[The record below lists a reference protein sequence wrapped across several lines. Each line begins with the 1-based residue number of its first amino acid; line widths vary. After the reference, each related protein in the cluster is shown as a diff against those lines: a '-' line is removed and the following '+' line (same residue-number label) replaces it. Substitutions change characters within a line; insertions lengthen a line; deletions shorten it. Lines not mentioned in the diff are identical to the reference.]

1 MSPRLRRRL
10 GAAAAVAAVAALL
23 LGVATWRSRMHL
35 PASLRPPATAVAPQ
49 FLAAD
54 GTPLSYSYR
63 GALNANA
70 TLALWQVPPLLR
82 EAFVDSEDKR
92 YWQHGGA
99 DWIARFD
106 ALWDNLRAGHVVR
119 GASTIGE
126 QVVRILHPRPRGYW
140 SHWVAGFDAARL
152 LRRFGHAQVLEF
164 YLNQVPYGARR
175 RGVVQAARYYFGRD
189 PGALDPAEQLALAV
203 LVRSP
208 MRYDPRR
215 HPRALRRAV
224 EQLAGRMRAAG
235 VLSAVQ
241 AEALRRAPI
250 TPGRQ
255 SLALD
260 AGAFVAHAAARAAAR
275 GRDAPVQRTT
285 LDAPL
290 QRFVQGALSRR
301 RHLLAARGV
310 ANAAALVVDNRNG
323 AVLAWAVAPQQGA
336 FALDPV
342 LSPRQPGSTLKPFVY
357 GLAMQHLGW
366 QPDTVLLD
374 TPLAETVGPGV
385 HRYRNY
391 SGRHYGRVS
400 LRYALANSL
409 NIPAVRTAQAVGIVP
424 IVRLLQELGFRS
436 LRQSADY
443 YGPAIVLGDGA
454 VSLYEL
460 VQGYATLARH
470 GRWLPLHVLAGLPRP
485 RGLPLLSP
493 EVSSVLASILSD
505 PDARAAEFGADS
517 VLDLPYPTAVKT
529 GTSSDYRDLWSVGFD
544 RRYTVGVW
552 MGRLGGGS
560 TDGLTG
566 SSGPAPVLRDI
577 FARLRRDAPYAGLW
591 QDARL
596 RLRPTCEWI
605 GPPPCVRREDWRL
618 PGPSAPAAAPAPTL
632 VIARPLP
639 GETLAL
645 DPRLPRQ
652 AQVYRFALDT
662 GGRALRRVDWLLDGR
677 ELAGGDVDFLDW
689 RISAGAHRLRARV
702 WLRGAGAPSQL
713 GPVDFEVLGAGPRPT
728 RPTSDA
734 RRRAPPKP

>member
-10 GAAAAVAAVAALL
+10 GAAAAVAAAATLL
-23 LGVATWRSRMHL
+23 LGVATWRSRMPL

-82 EAFVDSEDKR
+82 EAFVSSEDKR

-106 ALWDNLRAGHVVR
+106 ALWDNLRAGRVVR

-140 SHWVAGFDAARL
+140 SHWVAGVDAGRL

-208 MRYDPRR
+208 TRYDPRR
-215 HPRALRRAV
+215 HPGALRRAV
-224 EQLAGRMRAAG
+224 DQLAGRMRAAG
-235 VLSAVQ
+235 SLSAIQ
-241 AEALRRAPI
+241 ADAVRRAPI

-255 SLALD
+255 MLALD
-260 AGAFVAHAAARAAAR
+260 AGAFVVHAASRARAR

-290 QRFVQGALSRR
+290 QRFVQGALARR
-301 RHLLAARGV
+301 QRLLAARGV
-310 ANAAALVVDNRNG
+310 ANAAALVVDNRSG

-357 GLAMQHLGW
+357 GLAMQNLGW
-366 QPDTVLLD
+366 QPDTLLLD

-409 NIPAVRTAQAVGIVP
+409 NIPAVRTAQAVGIAP
-424 IVRLLQELGFRS
+424 IVQLLRELGFRS
-436 LRQSADY
+436 LRQGADY

-460 VQGYATLARH
+460 VQGYATLARQ
-470 GRWLPLHVLAGLPRP
+470 GRWLPLHVLSGLPRP
-485 RGLPLLSP
+485 QPLPLLSP
-493 EVSSVLASILSD
+493 AVSSVLASILSD

-529 GTSSDYRDLWSVGFD
+529 GTSSDYRDIWSVGFD

-591 QDARL
+591 QDPQL

-618 PGPSAPAAAPAPTL
+618 PGPSLPAALRAPLLA
-632 VIARPLP
+632 IARPLP

-662 GGRALRRVDWLLDGR
+662 GGRVPRRVEWLLDGH
-677 ELAGGDVDFLDW
+677 ELPGGHADSLDW
-689 RISAGAHRLRARV
+689 RIRPGAHRLQARV
-702 WLRGAGAPSQL
+702 WLRGAAAPRVL
-713 GPVDFEVLGAGPRPT
+713 GPVDFEVLGAGARP
-728 RPTSDA
+728 A
-734 RRRAPPKP
+734 RHASGARSTPPG

>member
-1 MSPRLRRRL
+1 MSPRSRRAL
-10 GAAAAVAAVAALL
+10 GAAAVVAAAAAALL
-23 LGVATWRSRMHL
+23 GAATWDARMPL
-35 PASLRPPATAVAPQ
+35 PASLRPPATALAPQ

-70 TLALWQVPPLLR
+70 TLSLWQVPPLLR
-82 EAFVDSEDKR
+82 EAFVSSEDKR
-92 YWQHGGA
+92 FWRHGGA
-99 DWIARFD
+99 DWVARFD

-140 SHWVAGFDAARL
+140 SHWMAGFDAARL

-208 MRYDPRR
+208 TRYDPRL

-224 EQLAGRMRAAG
+224 DQLAGRMQASG
-235 VLSAVQ
+235 TLSAVQ
-241 AEALRRAPI
+241 ADAVRQAPI
-250 TPGRQ
+250 APGRQ
-255 SLALD
+255 TLALD
-260 AGAFVAHAAARAAAR
+260 AGAFVVHAAARARAL
-275 GRDAPVQRTT
+275 GRDAPIQRTT

-290 QRFVQGALSRR
+290 QRFVQDALTRR
-301 RHLLAARGV
+301 RRLLAARGV
-310 ANAAALVVDNRNG
+310 ANAAALVVDNRSG
-323 AVLAWAVAPQQGA
+323 AVLAWAVAPQHGP

-357 GLAMQHLGW
+357 GLAMQNLGW

-409 NIPAVRTAQAVGIVP
+409 NIPAVRTAQAVGIGS
-424 IVRLLQELGFRS
+424 IVDLLQELGFRS
-436 LRQSADY
+436 LRRGADY

-460 VQGYATLARH
+460 VQGYATLARR

-485 RGLPLLSP
+485 QPVPLLSP

-529 GTSSDYRDLWSVGFD
+529 GTSSDYRDTWSVGFD
-544 RRYTVGVW
+544 SRYTVGVW
-552 MGRLGGGS
+552 MGRLAGGS

-566 SSGPAPVLRDI
+566 SSGPAPVLREI

-596 RLRPTCEWI
+596 RLQPTCEWI

-618 PGPSAPAAAPAPTL
+618 PGARVAAPAPMPTL
-632 VIARPLP
+632 AIARPLP

-662 GGRALRRVDWLLDGR
+662 AGRAPRRVEWLLDGR
-677 ELAGGDVDFLDW
+677 ELPGGGDSLDW
-689 RISAGAHRLRARV
+689 RITAGAHRLQARV
-702 WLRGAGAPSQL
+702 WLRGAAAPREL
-713 GPVDFEVLGAGPRPT
+713 GPVDFQVLGAGAASGASSPSR
-728 RPTSDA
+728 
-734 RRRAPPKP
+734 